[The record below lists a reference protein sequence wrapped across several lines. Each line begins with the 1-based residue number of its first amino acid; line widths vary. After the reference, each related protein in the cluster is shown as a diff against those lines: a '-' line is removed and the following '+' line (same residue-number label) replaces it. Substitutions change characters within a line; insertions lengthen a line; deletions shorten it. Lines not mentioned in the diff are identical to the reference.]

1 MADIFDLTNL
11 DDLSATCKKKL
22 LSKKAYDYTLV
33 YELFK
38 IKETL
43 NVNEIIVGL
52 YRKFNLEKNAMQI
65 RSLITVLI
73 RHKLVIKVNGSVNVF
88 QKAKCSTEK

>member
-22 LSKKAYDYTLV
+22 LSKKAYYYTLV

-43 NVNEIIVGL
+43 TVNEIIVGL
-52 YRKFNLEKNAMQI
+52 YRKFNLEKSAMQI
-65 RSLITVLI
+65 RSLINILI
-73 RHKLVIKVNGSVNVF
+73 SRKLVIKVNGSVNVF
-88 QKAKCSTEK
+88 QKVKCSKEK